1 MTAADGPPAGNAA
14 DPAHVPLRMKP
25 VIALVGRPNVGKSTL
40 FNRLT
45 RSRAALVSDY
55 PGLTR
60 DRNYGSG
67 RVGGRPYLVIDT
79 GGLSEETDAI
89 DRLMVAQALK
99 AVEEA
104 DTVVF
109 LVDGRDG
116 LTPAD
121 EKIAQR
127 LRASGKPLVLAV
139 NKTEGLASDLTA
151 GEFARLGIGAVWCIS
166 SAHGEGVEDM
176 MEAVLERFGPEPEE
190 GAEDEERGI
199 LIAIVGRPNVG
210 KSTLLNRMLGE
221 ERVLAFDQPG
231 TTRDSIYVPFERDG
245 VRYTLIDTAGVRR
258 RGRVH
263 ETIEKFS
270 VVKTLQAIG
279 EAHVVMLV
287 LDAQQGVAEQDAK
300 LLGHVIESG
309 KALLIAVNKWDGLA
323 ADERAAVK
331 STLERKLAFIDYA
344 SVHFISALHG
354 SGVGNLFDSIAAAY
368 HASNSKLSTPMLS
381 QILERAVERHAPPLV
396 RGRRIKLRYAHQ
408 GGHNPP
414 LIVIHGT
421 QTQAV
426 PDSYRRYLEGVFRE
440 ALDLE
445 GTPVRIEFK
454 TGANPYKDRPS
465 PPTARQRRRGRGEVR
480 RTGKRTRH

>member
-1 MTAADGPPAGNAA
+1 
-14 DPAHVPLRMKP
+14 MKP

-60 DRNYGSG
+60 DRNYGTG
-67 RVGGRPYLVIDT
+67 RAGDRSFIVIDT
-79 GGLSEETDAI
+79 GGLSEEAGAI
-89 DRLMVAQALK
+89 DRLMAAQAQK

-109 LVDGRDG
+109 LVDARDG

-121 EKIAQR
+121 EKIAAR

-139 NKTEGLASDLTA
+139 NKAEGLVPELAA
-151 GEFARLGIGAVWCIS
+151 GEFARLGIESVHCIS
-166 SAHGEGVEDM
+166 SAHGAGVDDM
-176 MEAVLERFGPEPEE
+176 MEELLARFAPEAEE
-190 GAEDEERGI
+190 PAAAEAERGI

-263 ETIEKFS
+263 EAIEKFS
-270 VVKTLQAIG
+270 VIKTLQAIG
-279 EAHVVMLV
+279 EAHVVLLV
-287 LDAQQGVAEQDAK
+287 LDAQQGVADQDAR
-300 LLGHVIESG
+300 LLGHIIESG
-309 KALLIAVNKWDGLA
+309 KALLIAVNKWDGLSP
-323 ADERAAVK
+323 DERLAVK
-331 STLERKLAFIDYA
+331 SALERKLAFIDYA

-354 SGVGNLFDSIAAAY
+354 SGVGNLFASIAAAY
-368 HASNSKLSTPMLS
+368 HASNSKLSTPMLT
-381 QILERAVERHAPPLV
+381 QILGRAVERHAPPLV

-421 QTQAV
+421 QTQSV
-426 PDSYRRYLEGVFRE
+426 PDSYRRYLEGVFRA
-440 ALDLE
+440 ALELE
-445 GTPVRIEFK
+445 GTPVRIEFR

-465 PPTARQRRRGRGEVR
+465 PPTARQRRRRRTVPG
-480 RTGKRTRH
+480 RTGKRARH

>member
-1 MTAADGPPAGNAA
+1 
-14 DPAHVPLRMKP
+14 MKP

-60 DRNYGSG
+60 DRNYGTG
-67 RVGGRPYLVIDT
+67 RVGERAFIVIDT
-79 GGLSEETDAI
+79 GGLSEEADAI
-89 DRLMVAQALK
+89 DRLMAGQAQK

-104 DTVVF
+104 DAVVF
-109 LVDGRDG
+109 LVDARDG
-116 LTPAD
+116 LTAVD
-121 EKIAQR
+121 EKIAAR
-127 LRASGKPLVLAV
+127 LRASGKPLALAV
-139 NKTEGLASDLTA
+139 NKAEGLRPELAAS
-151 GEFARLGIGAVWCIS
+151 EFARLGIESVHCIS

-176 MEAVLERFGPEPEE
+176 MEEVLARFGAGAAEPAD
-190 GAEDEERGI
+190 AEADRGI

-231 TTRDSIYVPFERDG
+231 TTRDSIHVPFERDG

-263 ETIEKFS
+263 EAIEKFS
-270 VVKTLQAIG
+270 VIKTLQAIG
-279 EAHVVMLV
+279 EAHVVLLV
-287 LDAQQGVAEQDAK
+287 LDARQGIAEQDTK

-309 KALLIAVNKWDGLA
+309 KALLIAVNKWDGLDP
-323 ADERAAVK
+323 DERAAVK
-331 STLERKLAFIDYA
+331 GALERKLAFIDYA

-354 SGVGNLFDSIAAAY
+354 SGVGNLFASIVAAY
-368 HASNSKLSTPMLS
+368 HASNSKLSTPRLT
-381 QILERAVERHAPPLV
+381 QILERAIERHAPPLV

-426 PDSYRRYLEGVFRE
+426 PDSYRRYLEGVYRE
-440 ALDLE
+440 ELGLE

-454 TGANPYKDRPS
+454 TGANPYRDRAS
-465 PPTARQRRRGRGEVR
+465 PPVARRPRRRRSEVR
-480 RTGKRTRH
+480 RTGKRTQR

>member
-1 MTAADGPPAGNAA
+1 
-14 DPAHVPLRMKP
+14 MKP

-60 DRNYGSG
+60 DRNYGIG
-67 RVGGRPYLVIDT
+67 RVGDRAYIVIDT
-79 GGLSEETDAI
+79 GGLNEESEAI
-89 DRLMVAQALK
+89 DRLMVSQALK

-109 LVDGRDG
+109 LVDARDG
-116 LTPAD
+116 LTPGD
-121 EKIAQR
+121 EKIAAR

-139 NKTEGLASDLTA
+139 NKAEGLAPELTA
-151 GEFARLGIGAVWCIS
+151 SEFARLGIETVHCVA
-166 SAHGEGVEDM
+166 SAHGTGVEEM
-176 MEAVLERFGPEPEE
+176 IEEVLARFGTVTQEPTD
-190 GAEDEERGI
+190 EDAERGI

-210 KSTLLNRMLGE
+210 KSTLLNRILGE

-245 VRYTLIDTAGVRR
+245 QRYTLIDTAGVRR

-270 VVKTLQAIG
+270 VIKTLQAIG
-279 EAHVVMLV
+279 EAHVVLLI

-300 LLGHVIESG
+300 LLGHIIESG
-309 KALLIAVNKWDGLA
+309 KALLIAVNKWDGLSVA
-323 ADERAAVK
+323 ERTAIK
-331 STLERKLAFIDYA
+331 SSLDRKLAFIDYA
-344 SVHFISALHG
+344 SMHFISALHG
-354 SGVGNLFDSIAAAY
+354 SGVGNLFESITAAY

-381 QILERAVERHAPPLV
+381 KILERAVERHAPPLV

-414 LIVIHGT
+414 LIIIHGT

-445 GTPVRIEFK
+445 GTPVRIEFR

-465 PPTARQRRRGRGEVR
+465 PPTSRQRRGRRAGTD

>member
-1 MTAADGPPAGNAA
+1 
-14 DPAHVPLRMKP
+14 MKP

-60 DRNYGSG
+60 DRNYG
-67 RVGGRPYLVIDT
+67 GGHLGDRAYIVVDT
-79 GGLSEETDAI
+79 GGLSEQADAI

-109 LVDGRDG
+109 LVDARDG

-121 EKIAQR
+121 EKIAAR

-139 NKTEGLASDLTA
+139 NKAEGLEQDLTT
-151 GEFARLGIGAVWCIS
+151 GEFARLGIEPVYCIA
-166 SAHGEGVEDM
+166 SAHGTGVEDM
-176 MEAVLERFGPEPEE
+176 MEEVLARFDLESPE
-190 GAEDEERGI
+190 GAEADERGI
-199 LIAIVGRPNVG
+199 LLAIVGRPNVG

-263 ETIEKFS
+263 EAIEKFS
-270 VVKTLQAIG
+270 VIKTLQAIG
-279 EAHVVMLV
+279 EAHVVLLV

-300 LLGHVIESG
+300 LLGHIIESG
-309 KALLIAVNKWDGLA
+309 KALLIGVNKWDGLSPA
-323 ADERAAVK
+323 ERTAVK

-344 SVHFISALHG
+344 SIHFISALHG
-354 SGVGNLFDSIAAAY
+354 SGVGDLFASITAAY
-368 HASNSKLSTPMLS
+368 HSSNSKLSTPMLS
-381 QILERAVERHAPPLV
+381 KILERAVERHAPPLV

-426 PDSYRRYLEGVFRE
+426 PDSYRRYLEGVFRD
-440 ALDLE
+440 ALELE

-465 PPTARQRRRGRGEVR
+465 PPTAQQRRRRRGDTGRA
-480 RTGKRTRH
+480 GKRTRH

>member
-1 MTAADGPPAGNAA
+1 
-14 DPAHVPLRMKP
+14 MKP

-60 DRNYGSG
+60 DRNYGTG
-67 RVGGRPYLVIDT
+67 RVGDRPYIVVDT
-79 GGLSEETDAI
+79 GGLSEAADAV
-89 DRLMVAQALK
+89 DRLMAAQAQK

-104 DTVVF
+104 DAVLF
-109 LVDGRDG
+109 LVDARDG
-116 LTPAD
+116 LTAVD
-121 EKIAQR
+121 EKIAAR
-127 LRASGKPLVLAV
+127 LRVSGKPLVLV
-139 NKTEGLASDLTA
+139 INKAEGLTPALTE
-151 GEFARLGIGAVWCIS
+151 GEFAPLGIRAVHCIS
-166 SAHGEGVEDM
+166 SAHGDGVGDLIE
-176 MEAVLERFGPEPEE
+176 EVLARFAPAPPEE
-190 GAEDEERGI
+190 TEAEDERGI
-199 LIAIVGRPNVG
+199 QIAIVGRPNVG

-245 VRYTLIDTAGVRR
+245 QRYTLVDTAGVRR
-258 RGRVH
+258 RGRIH
-263 ETIEKFS
+263 ETVEKFS
-270 VVKTLQAIG
+270 VVKTLQAIA
-279 EAHVVMLV
+279 EAHVVLLV

-300 LLGHVIESG
+300 LLGHIIESG
-309 KALLIAVNKWDGLA
+309 KALLIAVNKWDGMSPEDRL
-323 ADERAAVK
+323 AVK
-331 STLERKLAFIDYA
+331 AALERRLAFIDYA

-354 SGVGNLFDSIAAAY
+354 SGVGNLFESITAAY

-381 QILERAVERHAPPLV
+381 RILERAVERHAPPLV

-426 PDSYRRYLEGVFRE
+426 PDSYRRYLEGVYRE
-440 ALDLE
+440 ALELE
-445 GTPVRIEFK
+445 GTPVRIEFR
-454 TGANPYKDRPS
+454 TGVNPYRDRPS
-465 PPTARQRRRGRGEVR
+465 PPTPRQQRRGRAR
-480 RTGKRTRH
+480 TRQTGKRTRH